1 MFTTREVAKMCHNTL
16 GTYRNYWIPKLK
28 KAGIVPEKKG
38 NMYFFSA
45 EQVTEIRKMKG
56 IEK

>member
-1 MFTTREVAKMCHNTL
+1 MFTTREVAKMAGNTL
-16 GTYRNYWIPKLK
+16 GTFRNYHIPRLK
-28 KAGIVPEKKG
+28 KAGIIPTKKG

>member
-1 MFTTREVAKMCHNTL
+1 MYTTREVAKMCHNTL
-16 GTYRNYWIPKLK
+16 GTFRNYHIPRLK

-45 EQVTEIRKMKG
+45 
-56 IEK
+56 